1 MWLLTPLGFFSIVR
15 KPDDVGAGTLTIRA
29 RVKSDLEAL
38 REHCLPNLGVIE
50 ENAGT
55 DYRYRAKAQRGQVA
69 EAFAQLVQDLD
80 YDNFKNEVVKKQGKH
95 RAAAYGRV
103 WDVLCELQ
111 TGSEQHPSRKSISD
125 DLAPKKKPRAYGGVV
140 IDADRRILLR
150 RPRGDFDGYVWT
162 FPKGRP
168 DAGETTEQA
177 ALREVK
183 EETGYSAKVVGKVPG
198 SFKGGI
204 SVTEYFLMSP
214 VGSPTRFS
222 VSYSRQRI
230 DRHQSDGSSVPTMA
244 VSASR
249 AVLKVH

>member
-111 TGSEQHPSRKSISD
+111 TGSEQHPSRKSIRQTK
-125 DLAPKKKPRAYGGVV
+125 AVPFIYWRPRADRAAQRNTRYGQGE
-140 IDADRRILLR
+140 ALHYHDR
-150 RPRGDFDGYVWT
+150 
-162 FPKGRP
+162 
-168 DAGETTEQA
+168 Q
-177 ALREVK
+177 
-183 EETGYSAKVVGKVPG
+183 
-198 SFKGGI
+198 
-204 SVTEYFLMSP
+204 
-214 VGSPTRFS
+214 
-222 VSYSRQRI
+222 
-230 DRHQSDGSSVPTMA
+230 
-244 VSASR
+244 
-249 AVLKVH
+249 